1 VVPWDQFAAFVESRH
16 KSNPQLV
23 LYADIDGQTG
33 RMAGDRKTPA
43 GLGPME
49 DPKVWS
55 TMLRQK
61 WADIEIK
68 DAFATMDEVRL
79 PDREMDKAFFSLS

>member
-1 VVPWDQFAAFVESRH
+1 
-16 KSNPQLV
+16 
-23 LYADIDGQTG
+23 
-33 RMAGDRKTPA
+33 
-43 GLGPME
+43 ME